1 MSLNDRLLRD
11 LDFAMARAEKRHGQ
25 LPCAM
30 TGLGVVS
37 EEYYEVVHAFRSGEH
52 HRMRAELVDLANAAN
67 RCIVA
72 LDAGEWT

>member
-1 MSLNDRLLRD
+1 MNERLLND
-11 LDFAMARAEKRHGQ
+11 LDFAMARAEKRHGP

-30 TGLGVVS
+30 AGLGVVT
-37 EEYYEVVHAFRSGEH
+37 EEYHEVIEAFRSSEH
-52 HRMRAELVDLANAAN
+52 HRMRAELIDMANAAN